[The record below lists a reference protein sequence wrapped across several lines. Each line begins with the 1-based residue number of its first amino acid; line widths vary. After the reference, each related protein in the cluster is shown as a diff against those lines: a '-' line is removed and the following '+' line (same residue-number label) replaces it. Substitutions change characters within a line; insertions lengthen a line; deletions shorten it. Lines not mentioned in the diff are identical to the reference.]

1 MEIGKTEPIMN
12 HVKHPNPSFTGTSKQ
27 ETADQPDEKESSTPV
42 VKEKDVKQA
51 LDSLNRMFDSTQTH
65 LKFTYHEKLGEYYV
79 QVMDNDKNE
88 LVKEIPSRKVLD
100 MVAHFKEVL
109 GILVDKKV

>member
-12 HVKHPNPSFTGTSKQ
+12 HTKHSNSSFMGSSKQ
-27 ETADQPDEKESSTPV
+27 DMAPKSDNNLPSSA
-42 VKEKDVKQA
+42 VKERDVKQA
-51 LDSLNRMFDSTQTH
+51 VDSLNRMFESTQTH

-79 QVMDNDKNE
+79 QVMDNRNND
-88 LVKEIPSRKVLD
+88 LVKEIPSKKVLD